1 MLKVFQTNLHF
12 EFANHWSLNTTCC
25 WTLGTPWAK
34 LHETLKTGMWIGSC
48 NLKNIF
54 ETCRKS
60 TESALMIFDVVRCC
74 LIRYR
79 ADNPRL
85 IHSECNHC
93 WRRLGGENVILLIF
107 PKAWRKVSPGNALSN
122 HRENRFLVNWWPLVG
137 ICMAML
143 CLYTYILA
151 HPAVMKQ
158 GGSSLQDRY
167 FAQHMIYINQRHR
180 IMHGTT
186 CTDGSFLISPS
197 KRVCFQ
203 KVPNT
208 MTKIGAKLKGR

>member
-1 MLKVFQTNLHF
+1 MVMIVKLRNSEVSHPNFLWAYLLYHVESVSDQS
-12 EFANHWSLNTTCC
+12 SLRICKSLINEHH
-25 WTLGTPWAK
+25 LLLNPGNPWAK
-34 LHETLKTGMWIGSC
+34 LHETLKTGMWIRSC

-74 LIRYR
+74 LIRYPT
-79 ADNPRL
+79 DNPKL

-107 PKAWRKVSPGNALSN
+107 PKAWRKVSPGDALSN

-143 CLYTYILA
+143 CLYTYIFA

-158 GGSSLQDRY
+158 GGSWLQ
-167 FAQHMIYINQRHR
+167 I
-180 IMHGTT
+180 GTLH
-186 CTDGSFLISPS
+186 SIWFI
-197 KRVCFQ
+197 
-203 KVPNT
+203 
-208 MTKIGAKLKGR
+208 